1 MTNMVDFKQVKEYI
15 ESLCREKNDK
25 EISEL
30 LSLICKKSNVFDI
43 ENQYSYATG
52 RVCKWDQMILRE
64 LVSKGYN
71 NIIFED
77 EFGEKYNYY

>member
-30 LSLICKKSNVFDI
+30 LSLICKKSNVFMANI
-43 ENQYSYATG
+43 LTLFA
-52 RVCKWDQMILRE
+52 VFCK
-64 LVSKGYN
+64 
-71 NIIFED
+71 F
-77 EFGEKYNYY
+77 